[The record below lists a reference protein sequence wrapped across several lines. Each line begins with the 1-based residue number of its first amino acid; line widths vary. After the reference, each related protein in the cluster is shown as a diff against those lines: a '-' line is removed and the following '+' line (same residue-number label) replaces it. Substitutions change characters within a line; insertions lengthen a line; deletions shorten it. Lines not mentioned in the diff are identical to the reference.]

1 MPSRSIILSPRKGNV
16 SITAINCGGSTP
28 RLGGVVDVSDFPN
41 LTSFSC
47 NNNNITAISGYSE
60 NSNLE
65 VLSFIDNLLVDN
77 LPDLSGMTNLRD
89 FRYNRNQI
97 SGPIPPS
104 LNALTSLQI
113 YIGHNNAHTGSI
125 PSLNNLTN
133 LQQFFC
139 DLNNL
144 TGTIPALNNNI
155 NLQDFRC
162 HSQKGSIKLTG
173 NIPNL
178 TANTLLQ
185 RFYCYANQLSGPI
198 PSLTGLTALRDFDC
212 GNNALTFIPSLTGL
226 TALQNFDC
234 GNNELSNTIPS
245 LTGLTA
251 LQNFNCG
258 GNQLTGSIPSL
269 TGLNN
274 LLGFYCYNNALS
286 NFAGGSVSNK
296 LGDFQAQNNL
306 LPASAVDSILAAFV
320 AANKTTG
327 TRVLNLHG
335 TGNAAP
341 TNTGVIK
348 TSLAGSAFSR
358 VDTTVTVT
366 TAPLV
371 LGFTIASGDYITI
384 TDITEPDFQ
393 GTFSITKIDDTTFTY
408 TTVSSGALTGSG
420 TATLRQTSTGNTSG
434 FRNYQ
439 NLALVSR
446 TGGAWSVNINFPA

>member
-1 MPSRSIILSPRKGNV
+1 MPSRSIKLSPRSGTA
-16 SITAINCGGSTP
+16 SITEINCGGSTP
-28 RLGGVVDVSDFPN
+28 RLGGVVDVSAFPN
-41 LTSFSC
+41 LTNFSC
-47 NNNNITAISGYSE
+47 DNNNITAISGYSE

-97 SGPIPPS
+97 SGPIPSS

-125 PSLNNLTN
+125 PNLNNLVN
-133 LQQFFC
+133 LQLFYC

-144 TGTIPALNNNI
+144 TGTIPSLNDNI
-155 NLQDFRC
+155 NLRDFRC
-162 HSQKGSIKLTG
+162 HSQRGSIKLTG
-173 NIPNL
+173 DIPNL
-178 TANTLLQ
+178 TANTQLQ
-185 RFYCYANQLSGPI
+185 QFLCHENQLSGPI
-198 PSLTGLTALRDFDC
+198 PSLTGLTALRSFFCFD
-212 GNNALTFIPSLTGL
+212 NQLSESIPSLTGL
-226 TALQNFDC
+226 T
-234 GNNELSNTIPS
+234 S
-245 LTGLTA
+245 LRSVYVHV
-251 LQNFNCG
+251 
-258 GNQLTGSIPSL
+258 NQLSDSIPSL

-274 LLGFYCYNNALS
+274 LLNFYCYNNALS

-306 LPASAVDSILAAFV
+306 LPASAVNSILAAFV

-327 TRVLNLHG
+327 TRILNLHG
-335 TGNAAP
+335 GGNAAP
-341 TNTGVIK
+341 SSTGVIK

-358 VDTTVTVT
+358 VNTIVTVA
-366 TAPLV
+366 APTH
-371 LGFTIASGDYITI
+371 GYITGDYITI

-393 GTFSITKIDDTTFTY
+393 GTFSITKINDNSFRY

-420 TATLRQTSTGNTSG
+420 TATLRKTSTGNTSG

-446 TGGAWSVNINFPA
+446 AGGPWSVNINFPA